1 MAKLLELV
9 GLSVLSIGVGACFGK
24 GEDTTP
30 KNEAV
35 DAAVPKVDPT
45 LRDTNGKNVVTYDL
59 NKDGRADV
67 WRLYKTED
75 EGGTKVEYLSCKQ
88 VDFDHDGRKDW
99 VVAYGRKGNPIFEKA
114 DFDYDGK
121 WDMSAVYDTKV
132 NRLAEVERD
141 TDFDGKFDVKEIY
154 DTAGALTAVRRDRNF
169 DGKPDLWEQYKDGI
183 LLAILYDDDF
193 DGKVDRRDEIP
204 GARPKVEMPTQLD
217 STATGTLDRAD
228 SPAPP
233 AMPPAKGATPPAKG
247 APPPAPPARPAK
259 AATPPVTPAPPAK
272 AATPPATPAPP
283 AKAATPPATPAKAA
297 TPPAPPAKAAT
308 PPAAPAPAPP
318 RK

>member
-1 MAKLLELV
+1 MANLTKLV
-9 GLSVLSIGVGACFGK
+9 GLSVVLVALSACKGK
-24 GEDTTP
+24 KDVKSPIENLDT
-30 KNEAV
+30 AIR
-35 DAAVPKVDPT
+35 KVDPT
-45 LRDTNGKNVVTYDL
+45 LCDTNGKNIVTFDL
-59 NKDGRADV
+59 NKDGKPDV

-75 EGGTKVEYLSCKQ
+75 EGGTKVEFLTCKQ

-99 VVAYGRKGNPIFEKA
+99 VVAYNRKGNPIYEKA

-132 NRLAEVERD
+132 NQLAEVERD

-154 DTAGALTAVRRDRNF
+154 DTAGMLTSVRRDRNF

-217 STATGTLDRAD
+217 STATGTLDRAEP
-228 SPAPP
+228 PAPP
-233 AMPPAKGATPPAKG
+233 ATPPKTAPAPTPPAKGATPPA
-247 APPPAPPARPAK
+247 PTPPAK
-259 AATPPVTPAPPAK
+259 AATPPVTPAK
-272 AATPPATPAPP
+272 ATA
-283 AKAATPPATPAKAA
+283 
-297 TPPAPPAKAAT
+297 
-308 PPAAPAPAPP
+308 PPAAPTPP
-318 RK
+318 KK